1 VRWCVVVFAGFVAV
15 LTIAAADADEPELAL
30 TDLTAYHAALEG
42 KTADPANSV
51 TFRDLWDHPDRFEGR
66 RVRVEGTLTRRFRQ
80 AAVGTFPALV
90 EAWAVSPT
98 GDPFCL
104 VFPEAR
110 AALAEPPLGSV
121 VTFEGT
127 FLRKVRYQGSD
138 TARLAPLVVGDR
150 PPTVKSPNRGRN
162 GGSGPFQGDRLWL
175 DGALG
180 LMAAL
185 IVATALARQHLK
197 KPPAAPPDYEPPPE
211 FVEPA

>member
-1 VRWCVVVFAGFVAV
+1 LFSGLLAV
-15 LTIAAADADEPELAL
+15 LTIVAAHADEPELAL
-30 TDLTAYHAALEG
+30 TDLTAYRAALEG
-42 KTADPANSV
+42 KTAGSATPV
-51 TFRDLWDHPDRFEGR
+51 TFRELWDHPDRFEGR

-80 AAVGTFPALV
+80 GALGTFPALV
-90 EAWAVSPT
+90 EAWAVSPA

-104 VFPEAR
+104 VFPEPRSAK
-110 AALAEPPLGSV
+110 AELALGSQ

-150 PPTVKSPNRGRN
+150 PPTVKSPNPGRN

-185 IVATALARQHLK
+185 IVAAVLARQHLK
-197 KPPAAPPDYEPPPE
+197 KPPAAPVDYEPPPD